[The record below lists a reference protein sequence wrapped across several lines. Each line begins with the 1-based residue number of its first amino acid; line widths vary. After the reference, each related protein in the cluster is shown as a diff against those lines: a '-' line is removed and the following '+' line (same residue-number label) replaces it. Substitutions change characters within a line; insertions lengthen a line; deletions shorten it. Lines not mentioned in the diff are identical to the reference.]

1 MSNKNIEI
9 INDGNYRITT
19 RRPIKKKRTLF
30 GRILAL
36 LISFVLALLVRYY
49 IEIRQYS
56 PAPPPS
62 DLQGYATMQ
71 TVDIV

>member
-19 RRPIKKKRTLF
+19 RSPIKKKRTLF

-36 LISFVLALLVRYY
+36 FISFLMALLVRYY
-49 IEIRQYS
+49 IELRQYS

-62 DLQGYATMQ
+62 DLQSCTTIGVA
-71 TVDIV
+71 DIL

>member
-9 INDGNYRITT
+9 INDGNYRITA

-36 LISFVLALLVRYY
+36 LISLILTLLVRYY
-49 IEIRQYS
+49 IEVSKYNQE
-56 PAPPPS
+56 PPSS
-62 DLQGYATMQ
+62 DLQGCATIDAA
-71 TVDIV
+71 DIV